1 MATFKERKQRFFE
14 EIETIGEIYTQL
26 KGFFS
31 ASKHLKIKYDIE
43 EREIRISNCDDTT
56 QHITIVTDENYTPGE
71 DGFFVIYGLVDK
83 YLEAELQVVEN
94 RGAGFY
100 ECELKGGRKATT
112 TRSDIRFKVNS
123 DDVISTN
130 FRISKYTI
138 DVTMF
143 TIPTGI
149 KVILDQFEAQ
159 NRSAADVFE
168 VGLFA
173 NSTDPVM
180 AEIRKTGKTLFVED
194 ISNDDA
200 FTPMND
206 DFLDLKAVCGNEF
219 NRYIMKMKE
228 KSYKSII
235 IAPIL
240 YLNEAEQTIPFASI
254 SMISKERLY
263 SFEDVFSL
271 KEKTFKLIDRI
282 RDANTAYI
290 ETKQQILDISRGG
303 ARLKIDN
310 PELKASMLKARG
322 FVFDILFR
330 LQAPI
335 TVYGEIKFTAT
346 DADGSLLV
354 GLSFAGNSARK
365 NEMKR
370 FYEIMQ
376 PMEIAYKKRLIMQ
389 MRGRKPS

>member
-1 MATFKERKQRFFE
+1 VATFKERKQRFFE
-14 EIETIGEIYTQL
+14 EIENIGEIYTLL
-26 KGFFS
+26 KSFHS
-31 ASKHLKIKYDIE
+31 ASKHLKVKYDID
-43 EREIRISNCDDTT
+43 EREISISSCDDAT
-56 QHITIVTDENYTPGE
+56 QHITIVTDENHIPGE
-71 DGFFVIYGLVDK
+71 NGFFIIYGLVDK
-83 YLEAELQVVEN
+83 YIEAELQILET

-100 ECELKGGRKATT
+100 ECEIKGGRKATT

-123 DDVISTN
+123 DDVIATN

-159 NRSAADVFE
+159 NRSLTDLFE

-180 AEIRKTGKTLFVED
+180 AEIRKTGKTLYVED
-194 ISNDDA
+194 IANDA
-200 FTPMND
+200 SFIPMND

-219 NRYIMKMKE
+219 PRYVMKLKE
-228 KSYKSII
+228 KGFKSII

-263 SFEDVFSL
+263 SFDDVFSL

-290 ETKQQILDISRGG
+290 ETKQQLLDISRGG

-322 FVFDILFR
+322 FVFDIIFR

-335 TVYGEIKFTAT
+335 TVYGEIKFTA
-346 DADGSLLV
+346 ADSDGCLLV

-365 NEMKR
+365 DEMKR

-376 PMEIAYKKRLIMQ
+376 PMEVAYKKRLIMQ
-389 MRGRKPS
+389 MRGRKTG

>member
-1 MATFKERKQRFFE
+1 VATFKERKQRFFE
-14 EIETIGEIYTQL
+14 EIESIGEIYTLL
-26 KGFFS
+26 KGFFTT
-31 ASKHLKIKYDIE
+31 SKHLKIKYDID
-43 EREIRISNCDDTT
+43 EREISISDCDDLT

-71 DGFFVIYGLVDK
+71 NGFFVIYGLVDK
-83 YLEAELQVVEN
+83 YIEAELQVVDN

-100 ECELKGGRKATT
+100 ECEIKGGRKATT

-123 DDVISTN
+123 DDVIATN

-138 DVTMF
+138 DVTTF

-149 KVILDQFEAQ
+149 KVILDQFETQ
-159 NRSAADVFE
+159 NKSTSNVFE

-194 ISNDDA
+194 LGNEDA
-200 FTPMND
+200 FAPMNE

-219 NRYIMKMKE
+219 NRYVMKMKE
-228 KSYKSII
+228 KGYKSII

-254 SMISKERLY
+254 SMISKERSY
-263 SFEDVFSL
+263 TFEDVFSL

-335 TVYGEIKFTAT
+335 TVYGEIKFTAM
-346 DADGSLLV
+346 DPDKSLLV

-376 PMEIAYKKRLIMQ
+376 PMEISYKKKLIMQ
-389 MRGRKPS
+389 MRGRKNP